1 MVWLCRDSQI
11 SVNTEKVKTPQQQEL
26 CVTEHSWLVWWL
38 LALIALCRVF
48 GTCWTHLP
56 QKSLALPKN
65 SGRKKAL
72 PCCGCLVFNT
82 DTVDSRG
89 ISCSSDSMGSTQGL
103 TALARCVM
111 PPPQHRVL
119 ISMAMEVQTPGSS
132 SCRGD
137 MVSLN
142 QQKEMPGLYLN
153 LQFPGLVSM
162 GTGHQK
168 NRNVVCALK

>member
-1 MVWLCRDSQI
+1 MAWLCRDSQI
-11 SVNTEKVKTPQQQEL
+11 SVNTEKVKIPQQQEL

-56 QKSLALPKN
+56 RKSLALPKN

-72 PCCGCLVFNT
+72 PYYGCLVFNT

-111 PPPQHRVL
+111 PPPSTACSSAWLWRCRHLAAHLVGVTWCLSTSRKKCRVY
-119 ISMAMEVQTPGSS
+119 I
-132 SCRGD
+132 
-137 MVSLN
+137 
-142 QQKEMPGLYLN
+142 
-153 LQFPGLVSM
+153 
-162 GTGHQK
+162 
-168 NRNVVCALK
+168 